1 MESGDG
7 LWVSPVTKHNSG
19 PLLFSLVEQ
28 PESSCGGKSKEDV
41 PVAKAEA
48 KQDDEALLNLQMYP
62 MESCFR
68 VWEDMEQGPRAAEK
82 SPSLD
87 VVTAQLDQPQEPALP
102 LAHDA
107 IQAFSLET
115 KTLANLDK
123 NHFLAN
129 ARKKFLRDNDA
140 NLINPLAISS
150 ALRRNKQNEIS
161 IRLTHEIDIRKS
173 FSRNETMRPDE
184 IREGHREEIRTIQP
198 ILDTWT
204 A

>member
-1 MESGDG
+1 MQNPDPQKT
-7 LWVSPVTKHNSG
+7 V
-19 PLLFSLVEQ
+19 
-28 PESSCGGKSKEDV
+28 
-41 PVAKAEA
+41 
-48 KQDDEALLNLQMYP
+48 LNWLCP
-62 MESCFR
+62 K
-68 VWEDMEQGPRAAEK
+68 V
-82 SPSLD
+82 L
-87 VVTAQLDQPQEPALP
+87 
-102 LAHDA
+102 
-107 IQAFSLET
+107 T

-140 NLINPLAISS
+140 NLINSLAISS
-150 ALRRNKQNEIS
+150 TLRRNKQNEIS

-184 IREGHREEIRTIQP
+184 IREGHRKEIRTIQP

>member
-1 MESGDG
+1 MSGGRTYGQDLKINNAQG
-7 LWVSPVTKHNSG
+7 VKKLVISIFRFFFGISPVKFLG
-19 PLLFSLVEQ
+19 
-28 PESSCGGKSKEDV
+28 V
-41 PVAKAEA
+41 PVETV
-48 KQDDEALLNLQMYP
+48 D
-62 MESCFR
+62 
-68 VWEDMEQGPRAAEK
+68 
-82 SPSLD
+82 
-87 VVTAQLDQPQEPALP
+87 T
-102 LAHDA
+102 
-107 IQAFSLET
+107 T

-129 ARKKFLRDNDA
+129 ARKKFLRDNNT
-140 NLINPLAISS
+140 NLINLLAIPS

-184 IREGHREEIRTIQP
+184 IREGHRKEIRTIQP

>member
-1 MESGDG
+1 MNSLG
-7 LWVSPVTKHNSG
+7 LSNDKG
-19 PLLFSLVEQ
+19 Q
-28 PESSCGGKSKEDV
+28 QSK
-41 PVAKAEA
+41 
-48 KQDDEALLNLQMYP
+48 
-62 MESCFR
+62 
-68 VWEDMEQGPRAAEK
+68 
-82 SPSLD
+82 
-87 VVTAQLDQPQEPALP
+87 
-102 LAHDA
+102 
-107 IQAFSLET
+107 T

-150 ALRRNKQNEIS
+150 TLQHNKQNEIS

-184 IREGHREEIRTIQP
+184 IREGHRKEIRTIQP